1 MKLVV
6 FSIIMMIMLR
16 MKFRSMTLS
25 HTLPQDSHFHFLVL
39 IPVKIELPQEGQH
52 SGECPGV
59 VQPAAQDL

>member
-1 MKLVV
+1 MLTFFLLMKMRIMKL
-6 FSIIMMIMLR
+6 
-16 MKFRSMTLS
+16 RSMTLS
-25 HTLPQDSHFHFLVL
+25 HTPPQDSHFHFLVL